1 MEGVMKPPP
10 AFLAALA
17 AGAARSRGADGS
29 PWNTFLDVDLARTTL
44 ASADGEASRTA
55 AAARKARGLG
65 MEGGAVWACGVWR
78 ERGERRKEGEVERER
93 GGGRGGGSGGGGGA
107 REERAGRAARL
118 GPTRSNCHPSRSR
131 WSPLDATP
139 RGALSAK
146 GGAHAESTLRARRS
160 LSSIVRLSVFSSL
173 PLSLFPPT
181 FPASGGAMSS
191 LLCRDRLR
199 VRPATT
205 WVERA
210 RAPHGG
216 RAGGLMPAK
225 TLGRRF
231 AAPPALPRSRA
242 PLRPLSLPPLPPHS
256 PALAGAAGRDRE
268 ARTATVIGA

>member
-1 MEGVMKPPP
+1 M
-10 AFLAALA
+10 
-17 AGAARSRGADGS
+17 
-29 PWNTFLDVDLARTTL
+29 

-173 PLSLFPPT
+173 PSL
-181 FPASGGAMSS
+181 
-191 LLCRDRLR
+191 C
-199 VRPATT
+199 
-205 WVERA
+205 
-210 RAPHGG
+210 
-216 RAGGLMPAK
+216 
-225 TLGRRF
+225 
-231 AAPPALPRSRA
+231 SR
-242 PLRPLSLPPLPPHS
+242 PHS
-256 PALAGAAGRDRE
+256 PPPAERCRACSAGTGCACDQRPPGWNARGRRTAGGRVVSCPPKRLAVDSRPPPPYPEAELLSVPSLSLLSLHTHQPWPGRPGGTGRRARRRSLVLSVRARGDRE
-268 ARTATVIGA
+268 RLGV